1 MASAIGTPLY
11 ADSMTENCS
20 RLSYA
25 RICVEV
31 DVDAQLPSAFDFQIS
46 PNKVVEIRVKYPWK
60 PLRCSSCKV
69 FGHATCTAGGG
80 GGVSEKRQIGQKQV
94 WVGKPTGVGV

>member
-1 MASAIGTPLY
+1 MSFEKELLSKIPIWVQFYNVPLEFWSAEGLSYVASAIGNPLF

-31 DVDAQLPSAFDFQIS
+31 DVDAQLPS
-46 PNKVVEIRVKYPWK
+46 KVLPRTERNRR
-60 PLRCSSCKV
+60 PLGRPVLKDLLGILKRLGLSS
-69 FGHATCTAGGG
+69 
-80 GGVSEKRQIGQKQV
+80 
-94 WVGKPTGVGV
+94 